1 MHMEILAR
9 IKTGFFEMKPYR
21 LKAEEGSLLLVP
33 VQKGSEGVV
42 VLAERD
48 ILSVTLTEG
57 RLPEMEIQ
65 TRNELYSGILE
76 ESCSLA
82 EVINYL
88 KEYLNINI
96 TCEYKGGEKHA

>member
-1 MHMEILAR
+1 MDILAR
-9 IKTGFFEMKPYR
+9 IKTGFFETKPYKLR
-21 LKAEEGSLLLVP
+21 AEEGSLLLIP
-33 VQKGSEGVV
+33 LQEGGGDVF
-42 VLAERD
+42 VLAEGD

-57 RLPEMEIQ
+57 RLPELEIQ
-65 TRNELYSGILE
+65 TRNKLYSGILE

-96 TCEYKGGEKHA
+96 TCEYKGGN

>member
-1 MHMEILAR
+1 MDIMAR

-21 LKAEEGSLLLVP
+21 LKAEKRSLLLIP
-33 VQKGSEGVV
+33 LQEGGNGVI
-42 VLAERD
+42 VLAEGD

-57 RLPEMEIQ
+57 RLPELEIQ
-65 TRNELYSGILE
+65 TRNELYSGVLE

-88 KEYLNINI
+88 KEHLSINI
-96 TCEYKGGEKHA
+96 TCEYKGGERHA

>member
-1 MHMEILAR
+1 MEILAR

-21 LKAEEGSLLLVP
+21 LKAVEGSLSLIPLQEGGEGAIVL
-33 VQKGSEGVV
+33 SEC
-42 VLAERD
+42 D
-48 ILSVTLTEG
+48 ILSVTLTDG
-57 RLPEMEIQ
+57 RLPGLEIQ
-65 TRNELYSGILE
+65 VRNELYSGILE

-88 KEYLNINI
+88 KQYLNINI

>member
-1 MHMEILAR
+1 MEILAR

-33 VQKGSEGVV
+33 VQEGGEGVV
-42 VLAERD
+42 ILAEKD

>member
-1 MHMEILAR
+1 MEILAR

-21 LKAEEGSLLLVP
+21 LKAEEGSLSLIP
-33 VQKGSEGVV
+33 VQEGGEGAIVLSEG
-42 VLAERD
+42 D

-57 RLPEMEIQ
+57 RLPELEIQ

-88 KEYLNINI
+88 KEYLKINI
-96 TCEYKGGEKHA
+96 TCEYKGGENYA

>member
-1 MHMEILAR
+1 MEILAR
-9 IKTGFFEMKPYR
+9 IMSFFFVFLPYR
-21 LKAEEGSLLLVP
+21 LKAEGGSLSLIPLQEGDEGPIVL
-33 VQKGSEGVV
+33 SEG
-42 VLAERD
+42 D

-57 RLPEMEIQ
+57 RLPELEIQ

-76 ESCSLA
+76 EGCSLA

-88 KEYLNINI
+88 KESLNINI

>member
-1 MHMEILAR
+1 MEILTR

-21 LKAEEGSLLLVP
+21 LKVVKRSLLLIP
-33 VQKGSEGVV
+33 LQEGGEGVT
-42 VLAERD
+42 VLSESD

-57 RLPEMEIQ
+57 RLPELEIQ

-88 KEYLNINI
+88 KEHLNINI